1 MQKVVVIGFDGATF
15 DVIKPLVKKGELRT
29 FRKLMKK
36 GVYGKLKSTIPPVSA
51 PAWTSFMTGK
61 NPGKHGI
68 FDFRIWDPKKYDKSI
83 LVDSTKIDG
92 MKIWN
97 ILNLFGKKVGIINV
111 PLTYPPEKVDGF
123 LISGMLSPSLENF
136 TYPPEL
142 KYELEDYI
150 IDTEAGGHFIPSFG
164 KIDEKSFSKQ
174 LEDMADSRLKNA
186 LKLWKPDLDLFIVIF
201 RFLDAA
207 QHVFWEKREYIE
219 MFYEKADC
227 ILEQFLNKISKNTT
241 LFVMSDHGF
250 GPKATK
256 DVHLNDWLMKNNF
269 LKVRNLRFITYKRK
283 IERLLAS
290 LGVIN
295 ILWKFLPKEVKE
307 RGIHEY
313 DCIDWSSTKAYFSPK
328 HFAFPWIGIEINVK
342 GKKEMG
348 VVEPEEYKQVRS
360 EVIKKLKE
368 FKDPE
373 TGEKVIEK
381 IFKREELYT
390 GNHIHE
396 ASDIILKF
404 KFPYRGEKSL
414 GNEKLITQT
423 IPTNI
428 KGEHK
433 LYGIFIAYGSQIRS
447 GVELKGLDIVDIAPI
462 ILHVFGLPIP
472 RDMDGRVPKEIFKP
486 NSALYKRKVKFVE
499 LKERSIIKEKI
510 EMLKKLKR
518 I

>member
-15 DVIKPLVKKGELRT
+15 DVIRPLVKEGKLKT
-29 FRKLMKK
+29 FRKLIKK
-36 GVYGKLKSTIPPVSA
+36 GVYGKLKSTMPPVSA

-68 FDFRIWDPKKYDKSI
+68 FDFRIWNPEKYDESV
-83 LVDSTKIDG
+83 LVDSTRIDG

-123 LISGMLSPSLENF
+123 LISGMLTPSLENF

-142 KYELEDYI
+142 KYELENYI
-150 IDTEAGGHFIPSFG
+150 IDIETGGHFIPSFG

-174 LEDMADSRLKNA
+174 LENMADSRLKNT
-186 LKLWKPDLDLFIVIF
+186 LKLWKPDLDLFIVVF

-207 QHVFWEKREYIE
+207 QHVFWGKKEYIE
-219 MFYEKADC
+219 TFYEKADN
-227 ILEQFLNKISKNTT
+227 ILEQFLDKISKDTT
-241 LFVMSDHGF
+241 LFMMSDHGF
-250 GPKATK
+250 GPKAIK

-269 LKVRNLRFITYKRK
+269 LKVRNVKFVTYKRK
-283 IERLLAS
+283 IERLLVS
-290 LGVIN
+290 LGIIN
-295 ILWKFLPKEVKE
+295 ILWKFLPKRTKE
-307 RGIHEY
+307 RSMYEY

-328 HFAFPWIGIEINVK
+328 HFAFPWVGIEINVK
-342 GKKEMG
+342 SKKEVG
-348 VVEPEEYKQVRS
+348 VVKPEKYEQLRNKLI
-360 EVIKKLKE
+360 EKLKE
-368 FKDPE
+368 LKDPG
-373 TGEKVIEK
+373 TGEKIIEK

-390 GNHIHE
+390 GTHVHE
-396 ASDIILKF
+396 APDIILKF

-414 GNEKLITQT
+414 GNKKLITQA

-428 KGEHK
+428 RGEHK
-433 LYGIFIAYGSQIRS
+433 LYGIFIAYGSQIRN
-447 GVELKGLDIVDIAPI
+447 GVELKGLNIVDIAPT
-462 ILHVFGLPIP
+462 ILHVLGLPIP
-472 RDMDGRVPKEIFKP
+472 RDMDGRVLKEIFKY
-486 NSALYKRKVKFVE
+486 NSALYKRKVKLVE
-499 LKERSIIKEKI
+499 LKERSIIKEKV